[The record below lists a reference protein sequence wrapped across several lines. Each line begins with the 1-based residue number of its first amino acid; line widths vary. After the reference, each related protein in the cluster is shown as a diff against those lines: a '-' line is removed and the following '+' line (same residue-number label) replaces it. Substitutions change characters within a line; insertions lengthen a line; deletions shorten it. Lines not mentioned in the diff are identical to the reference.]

1 MIYVVLEGTLFIM
14 AKSTDFLEILF
25 HNASLGRIV
34 TCPTYLDEM
43 RIYRFNE
50 KIKILLNYLVSFP

>member
-1 MIYVVLEGTLFIM
+1 MIYVVLEGIHFIVV
-14 AKSTDFLEILF
+14 KSTYFLGT
-25 HNASLGRIV
+25 LGRIV
-34 TCPTYLDEM
+34 TYPTYLDKM